1 MYLKRALVEAASA
14 AAIAHKILVAIYSLF
29 PRHTSAQEASCE
41 ILWNTLMSTPNSAM
55 IHLLGFAFHQV
66 RRNIR
71 YEAVSVDQLFNS
83 GEKRTARIRLLL
95 AHAARKDS
103 ELESGD
109 SCGNGGHNASR
120 VSFL

>member
-55 IHLLGFAFHQV
+55 IHLLRCGFAFHQV

-71 YEAVSVDQLFNS
+71 YEAVSVDQLF
-83 GEKRTARIRLLL
+83 T
-95 AHAARKDS
+95 
-103 ELESGD
+103 
-109 SCGNGGHNASR
+109 
-120 VSFL
+120 